1 MIKKGSYI
9 TIIQKLSTKKIM
21 RLLRRKKIKKDVH
34 KDSINEIPQ
43 HFQLPLTQTAA
54 TLKTKANPSNCQQI
68 C

>member
-1 MIKKGSYI
+1 
-9 TIIQKLSTKKIM
+9 M